1 MVQIAIVAGSYIP
14 EKCGVAHYTQ
24 HLRESLS
31 LQNIESVVLTT
42 QQAAQVASDPSV
54 WGVVDD
60 WDVTDLLPL
69 TKAIHQSQAEILH
82 IQHAAGTYRFKRAIF
97 LLPLLL
103 RLTGWQKPIVT
114 TIHEYGWWEWQPKWF
129 PPQLL
134 EICKMWG
141 QQRGWWDREDGF
153 LLTQSNA
160 IIVTNQTAA
169 KALIERLPQ
178 QKALVRQV
186 PIGANIPTATDAS
199 KAARQAICQRYNW
212 PEASVIFA
220 FFGFLHPVKGL
231 EILFSAFQQ
240 VVAVHPEARLLVIGG
255 VESLA
260 LPSDQAAQYW
270 QKLEAQ
276 ITTLDLAEQIKM
288 TGYLEADQTSK
299 HLAGA
304 DIGVLPFNHGVTLKS
319 GSLLA
324 LMGHALPVVATL
336 APDLDLELVQH
347 PDVRF
352 IPPRDVEA
360 LTKELNYLFEN
371 PELRKQLGYAGK
383 TFSQKFSWSTIAQA
397 HENIYSTVLQPV
409 SALSNRSVI

>member
-1 MVQIAIVAGSYIP
+1 MVQVAIVAGSYIP
-14 EKCGVAHYTQ
+14 EKCGVAHYTH

-31 LQNIESVVLTT
+31 LQQVESVVLTT
-42 QQAAQVASDPSV
+42 QQAAKVASDPSV
-54 WGVVDD
+54 QGVVND
-60 WDVTDLLPL
+60 WDVIDLIPL
-69 TKAIHQSQAEILH
+69 TKAIHQSQADILH

-103 RLTGWQKPIVT
+103 RLTGWHKPIVT
-114 TIHEYGWWEWQPKWF
+114 TIHEYGWWEWQPKWL

-134 EICKMWG
+134 ETLKVWG

-160 IIVTNQTAA
+160 IIVTNQTATN
-169 KALIERLPQ
+169 ALLERLPQ
-178 QKALVRQV
+178 KTASQI
-186 PIGANIPTATDAS
+186 PIGANIPTATTDS

-231 EILFSAFQQ
+231 ETLFLAFQQ
-240 VVAVHPEARLLVIGG
+240 VVTVHPEARLLVIGG

-260 LPSDQAAQYW
+260 LPHKQAAQYW
-270 QKLEAQ
+270 QKLEEE
-276 ITTLDLAEQIKM
+276 ITTLGLAEQIQM
-288 TGYLEADQTSK
+288 TGYLEADQTSE

-336 APDLDLELVQH
+336 APEPDLELANH
-347 PDVRF
+347 PGVRS
-352 IPPRDVEA
+352 IPPKDVEA
-360 LTKELNYLFEN
+360 LAKELNYLFEN

-383 TFSQKFSWSTIAQA
+383 AFSQKFSWSAIAQA
-397 HENIYSTVLQPV
+397 HVSIYNAVLQPIP
-409 SALSNRSVI
+409 ALTNRSVI